1 MKLSLLLERD
11 NFMTAEVAK
20 DFGLN
25 RRSSRKKIIRP
36 PYIERVYNPNLISR
50 SLL

>member
-1 MKLSLLLERD
+1 
-11 NFMTAEVAK
+11 MTAEVAK

-25 RRSSRKKIIRP
+25 RRSSRKKILNPNILNW
-36 PYIERVYNPNLISR
+36 YNPNLISR